1 MTVVRRKPGPALGT
15 IRPGSMTDRAW
26 AWASERKAFGYAEIR
41 DALCMKRPKDID
53 DVLHR
58 LMTLCR
64 IRPVS
69 RGRYAVVE
77 DCAALREDGH
87 LAIVWDGREIVVPPP
102 MVERI
107 RETLR

>member
-1 MTVVRRKPGPALGT
+1 MTDRRRPGPAPGT
-15 IRPGSMTDRAW
+15 IRPGSLTDRAR
-26 AWASERKAFGYAEIR
+26 AYAADKKAFGYAEIKA
-41 DALCMKRPKDID
+41 ALLVKRPKDID
-53 DVLHR
+53 DALHK
-58 LMTLCR
+58 LMSTGR

-87 LAIVWDGREIVVPPP
+87 LAIVWDGREVVVPPP
-102 MVERI
+102 MVELI